1 MSANPREEDLGL
13 SCRTIA
19 WYMGSLDASLPNL
32 GKIRNF
38 LETDLAWRLSQMSE
52 IDKKRFCSTDA
63 LLTFPVGVREALRVA
78 SSDCAASV
86 SGGGRDRVVVFIHG
100 LGGMAAGTWGKFPV
114 ICRRDPDLSSSV
126 EIDLYEYPTG
136 FFVLPFFGK
145 KFCTI
150 QDLAEG
156 LRTYLDH
163 KLSQFREIVLVC
175 HSLGGLVARKYVL
188 NEILARRNLRVRRML
203 FYATPHR
210 GAGLA
215 NMAHVIS
222 WRHGQLRQLCRNSD
236 FLQELNDTW
245 ALQKVDK
252 MIVRG
257 FVVGGQD
264 RIVDK
269 ASAKFEDGDE
279 NLSVCPFKDHR
290 SLVKPD
296 SASDLAFLIC
306 KRFVLGR

>member
-1 MSANPREEDLGL
+1 MSANPSEEDPAV

-19 WYMGSLDASLPNL
+19 RYMGTLDPSLPDA
-32 GKIRNF
+32 GKVRSFI
-38 LETDLAWRLSQMSE
+38 ETDLAWRVNHLPLV
-52 IDKKRFCSTDA
+52 DKRRFCARDA
-63 LLTFPVGVREALRVA
+63 MLAFSGAIREALRDA
-78 SSDCAASV
+78 SADCAEAV
-86 SGGGRDRVVVFIHG
+86 SSGSKDKVVVFIHG
-100 LGGMAAGTWGKFPV
+100 LGGKAIDTWEAF
-114 ICRRDPDLSSSV
+114 PDLCRGDADLGRSV
-126 EIDLYEYPTG
+126 QIDLYEYPTG
-136 FFVLPFFGK
+136 FFAIPFIGK

-156 LRTYLDH
+156 LRTYVDH

-188 NEILARRNLRVRRML
+188 NEVLARRDLRVRRML

-210 GAGLA
+210 GAALA
-215 NMAHVIS
+215 NLAGAIS

-252 MIVRG
+252 IITRG

-264 RIVDK
+264 RVVDRE
-269 ASAKFEDGDE
+269 SGKFEDGDE
-279 NLSVCPFKDHR
+279 NLTVCPFKGHR

-296 SASDLAFLIC
+296 SPSDLAFLIF
-306 KRFVLGR
+306 KHFVLGR